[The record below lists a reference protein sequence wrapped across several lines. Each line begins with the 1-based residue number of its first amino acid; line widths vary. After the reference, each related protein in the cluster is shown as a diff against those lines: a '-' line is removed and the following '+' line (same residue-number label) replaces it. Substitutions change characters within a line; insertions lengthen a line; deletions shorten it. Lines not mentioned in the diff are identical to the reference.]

1 MIRRIEVFGSRNG
14 DFISGSDVPHDE
26 GSGTCEPICCHVE
39 YRFGQYTGVN
49 RVVQARMVS
58 ALSFQ
63 PDPERQDDEVIR
75 DLVHRAALGREDA
88 WRGLVDAYSRRVF
101 AMARSR
107 LHDDD
112 LAEEITQSVFVTV
125 ATKLCQDGYNEQG
138 RFEPWLFRITM
149 NRVRD
154 EFRRRGRHARPTDP
168 SHLQDSR
175 IAHDSG
181 DQQTDH
187 SPLRNAINQLN
198 ETDREIIELR
208 HHGQLSFKQI
218 SEILNQPVGTLL
230 ARHHRA
236 LKKLKAIMDPN
247 KPPTSGAQS

>member
-1 MIRRIEVFGSRNG
+1 M
-14 DFISGSDVPHDE
+14 P
-26 GSGTCEPICCHVE
+26 
-39 YRFGQYTGVN
+39 
-49 RVVQARMVS
+49 ARMVS
-58 ALSFQ
+58 PLSIQ
-63 PDPERQDDEVIR
+63 PEPESQEDEAIR
-75 DLVHRAALGREDA
+75 LLVHQAIQGEEAA

-154 EFRRRGRHARPTDP
+154 EFRRRARHARPTDP
-168 SHLQDSR
+168 SHLQD
-175 IAHDSG
+175 IKVHHD
-181 DQQTDH
+181 
-187 SPLRNAINQLN
+187 
-198 ETDREIIELR
+198 
-208 HHGQLSFKQI
+208 
-218 SEILNQPVGTLL
+218 ILNQPVGTLL

-236 LKKLKAIMDPN
+236 LKKLKALMEPAHPSTHGND
-247 KPPTSGAQS
+247 S

>member
-1 MIRRIEVFGSRNG
+1 
-14 DFISGSDVPHDE
+14 
-26 GSGTCEPICCHVE
+26 
-39 YRFGQYTGVN
+39 
-49 RVVQARMVS
+49 MVC
-58 ALSFQ
+58 ALSIQ
-63 PDPERQDDEVIR
+63 PEPESHDDEAIR
-75 DLVHRAALGREDA
+75 LLVHRAIKGEESA
-88 WRGLVDAYSRRVF
+88 WQGLVDAYSRRVF

-125 ATKLCQDGYNEQG
+125 STKLCQDGYNEQG

-154 EFRRRGRHARPTDP
+154 EFRRKSRHARPTDP
-168 SHLQDSR
+168 KHLQDSR
-175 IAHDSG
+175 IAASTTPDDSNMA
-181 DQQTDH
+181 
-187 SPLRNAINQLN
+187 PLREAMSQLN

-236 LKKLKAIMDPN
+236 LKKLKAILESP
-247 KPPTSGAQS
+247 QSDSTNPESQATQDTQS

>member
-1 MIRRIEVFGSRNG
+1 
-14 DFISGSDVPHDE
+14 
-26 GSGTCEPICCHVE
+26 
-39 YRFGQYTGVN
+39 
-49 RVVQARMVS
+49 MVS
-58 ALSFQ
+58 ALSIQ
-63 PDPERQDDEVIR
+63 PEPASPEEEAIR
-75 DLVHRAALGREDA
+75 LLVKSAAAGKEDA

-107 LHDDD
+107 VHDDD

-168 SHLQDSR
+168 SHLQDAR
-175 IAHDSG
+175 IQNPRDNDESNKIDAA
-181 DQQTDH
+181 
-187 SPLRNAINQLN
+187 PLRAAIEQLN
-198 ETDREIIELR
+198 DTDREIIELR

-236 LKKLKAIMDPN
+236 LKKLKAIMEPAN
-247 KPPTSGAQS
+247 PSATQSNTPGTES

>member
-1 MIRRIEVFGSRNG
+1 MFSR
-14 DFISGSDVPHDE
+14 
-26 GSGTCEPICCHVE
+26 E
-39 YRFGQYTGVN
+39 YRFGQYKGVN
-49 RVVQARMVS
+49 RVEHTRMVS

-63 PDPERQDDEVIR
+63 PEPERHDDEEIR
-75 DLVHRAALGREDA
+75 LLVHRAAQGEEDA

-112 LAEEITQSVFVTV
+112 LSEEITQSVFVTV

-154 EFRRRGRHARPTDP
+154 EFRRRGRHAKPTDP

-175 IAHDSG
+175 VAPAQDTQS
-181 DQQTDH
+181 T
-187 SPLRNAINQLN
+187 STETLKAAIDQLN

-218 SEILNQPVGTLL
+218 SDILNQPVGTLL

-236 LKKLKAIMDPN
+236 LKKLKAITDSATANPSA
-247 KPPTSGAQS
+247 TETQS

>member
-1 MIRRIEVFGSRNG
+1 MPV
-14 DFISGSDVPHDE
+14 
-26 GSGTCEPICCHVE
+26 
-39 YRFGQYTGVN
+39 
-49 RVVQARMVS
+49 RMVS
-58 ALSFQ
+58 ALSIQ
-63 PDPERQDDEVIR
+63 PESANLEDEAIR
-75 DLVHRAALGREDA
+75 LLVHQAIQGKEDA

-168 SHLQDSR
+168 THLQDAR
-175 IAHDSG
+175 IQNPHDTTPESIN
-181 DQQTDH
+181 TA
-187 SPLRNAINQLN
+187 PLRAAIEQLN
-198 ETDREIIELR
+198 DTDREIIELR

-218 SEILNQPVGTLL
+218 SDILDQPVGTLL

-236 LKKLKAIMDPN
+236 LKKLKAIMDPSPSTHGN
-247 KPPTSGAQS
+247 ES

>member
-1 MIRRIEVFGSRNG
+1 M
-14 DFISGSDVPHDE
+14 P
-26 GSGTCEPICCHVE
+26 
-39 YRFGQYTGVN
+39 
-49 RVVQARMVS
+49 ARMVS
-58 ALSFQ
+58 PLSIQ
-63 PDPERQDDEVIR
+63 PEPASPEDEAIR
-75 DLVHRAALGREDA
+75 LLVHQAINGEEAA

-154 EFRRRGRHARPTDP
+154 EFRRRGRHAKPTDP
-168 SHLQDSR
+168 SHLQDAR
-175 IAHDSG
+175 IQNPS
-181 DQQTDH
+181 DQDQSETINAA
-187 SPLRNAINQLN
+187 PLRAAIEQLN
-198 ETDREIIELR
+198 DTDREIIELR

-218 SEILNQPVGTLL
+218 SDILNQPVGTLL

-236 LKKLKAIMDPN
+236 LKKLKALMTP
-247 KPPTSGAQS
+247 QSEDTESTTNEIES

>member
-1 MIRRIEVFGSRNG
+1 LSIQPEPASQEDETIR
-14 DFISGSDVPHDE
+14 
-26 GSGTCEPICCHVE
+26 
-39 YRFGQYTGVN
+39 
-49 RVVQARMVS
+49 
-58 ALSFQ
+58 L
-63 PDPERQDDEVIR
+63 
-75 DLVHRAALGREDA
+75 LVHQAIQGEESA

-154 EFRRRGRHARPTDP
+154 EFRRRARHARPTDP
-168 SHLQDSR
+168 SHLQDTKVH
-175 IAHDSG
+175 HDTQS
-181 DQQTDH
+181 TPTNTA
-187 SPLRNAINQLN
+187 PLRAAIELLN
-198 ETDREIIELR
+198 DTDRQIIELR
-208 HHGQLSFKQI
+208 HHGGLSFKQI
-218 SEILNQPVGTLL
+218 SDILNQPVGTLL

-236 LKKLKAIMDPN
+236 LKKLKTIMAPQTTTP
-247 KPPTSGAQS
+247 KSTPPQSESSENQS